1 MQSDRKPSKKEER
14 IKIMKRIVSL
24 VLLLC
29 LAFSLAACTG
39 TTENP
44 TTEPQRQT
52 TAQPTTEQE
61 PQGEVSTPLFWK
73 VSGNG
78 YEGEFYLLGSIHVGT
93 DDTNNYPKQIL
104 DAFEKCAALAVE
116 GDIVEIEKDTA
127 ALIESM
133 KPFVYSDGTTI
144 KDHIDKELY
153 DDAVALMTELG
164 IYNFAMDYYKPTF
177 WDSMISSMLADMSKN
192 YKIDNGVDRW
202 FLNKAKKT
210 NKDIIELEDYK
221 KTYADEAALSDKTQ
235 ELILESDVH
244 GFETDDYVKEYEESI
259 KKLFDAW
266 KKGDLTK
273 MEEILFTEADESEY
287 TEEEIKCAEEYNKFI
302 MTDRNAEMVKKAL
315 DFLKNGKSVFY
326 VVGEA
331 HMLGDDGLVNKLTE
345 AGYTVELV
353 KFD

>member
-1 MQSDRKPSKKEER
+1 
-14 IKIMKRIVSL
+14 
-24 VLLLC
+24 
-29 LAFSLAACTG
+29 
-39 TTENP
+39 
-44 TTEPQRQT
+44 
-52 TAQPTTEQE
+52 
-61 PQGEVSTPLFWK
+61 
-73 VSGNG
+73 
-78 YEGEFYLLGSIHVGT
+78 
-93 DDTNNYPKQIL
+93 
-104 DAFEKCAALAVE
+104 
-116 GDIVEIEKDTA
+116 
-127 ALIESM
+127 M

-177 WDSMISSMLADMSKN
+177 WDSMISSMLADRSKN

-235 ELILESDVH
+235 ELILESVVH

-259 KKLFDAW
+259 KELFEAW

>member
-29 LAFSLAACTG
+29 LVFSLAACTG
-39 TTENP
+39 TTETP
-44 TTEPQRQT
+44 TTEPQQQT
-52 TAQPTTEQE
+52 TTQPTTEQE

-104 DAFEKCAALAVE
+104 DAFEKCTALAVE
-116 GDIVEIEKDTA
+116 SDIVAIEKDTA

-177 WDSMISSMLADMSKN
+177 WDSMISSMLADRSKN

-210 NKDIIELEDYK
+210 AACERLPKIVMRCQALI
-221 KTYADEAALSDKTQ
+221 DE
-235 ELILESDVH
+235 
-244 GFETDDYVKEYEESI
+244 
-259 KKLFDAW
+259 
-266 KKGDLTK
+266 
-273 MEEILFTEADESEY
+273 EA
-287 TEEEIKCAEEYNKFI
+287 
-302 MTDRNAEMVKKAL
+302 
-315 DFLKNGKSVFY
+315 
-326 VVGEA
+326 
-331 HMLGDDGLVNKLTE
+331 
-345 AGYTVELV
+345 
-353 KFD
+353 

>member
-29 LAFSLAACTG
+29 LVFSLTACTG
-39 TTENP
+39 TTETP
-44 TTEPQRQT
+44 TTEPQQQT
-52 TAQPTTEQE
+52 TTQPTTEQE

-104 DAFEKCAALAVE
+104 DAFEKCTALAVE
-116 GDIVEIEKDTA
+116 SDIVEIEKDTA

-177 WDSMISSMLADMSKN
+177 WD
-192 YKIDNGVDRW
+192 
-202 FLNKAKKT
+202 
-210 NKDIIELEDYK
+210 
-221 KTYADEAALSDKTQ
+221 
-235 ELILESDVH
+235 
-244 GFETDDYVKEYEESI
+244 
-259 KKLFDAW
+259 
-266 KKGDLTK
+266 
-273 MEEILFTEADESEY
+273 
-287 TEEEIKCAEEYNKFI
+287 
-302 MTDRNAEMVKKAL
+302 
-315 DFLKNGKSVFY
+315 
-326 VVGEA
+326 
-331 HMLGDDGLVNKLTE
+331 
-345 AGYTVELV
+345 
-353 KFD
+353 